1 MTKRKQGVLITT
13 GLIAALCCG
22 TVYWHINTIRDKV
35 DFSVRNSP
43 ECSALKVMD
52 VYETGDTSKMTNLYV
67 KRRLNMAKVT
77 HDWDD
82 FTVWEAGKALQWS
95 FEDNCLL

>member
-13 GLIAALCCG
+13 GLIAVLCCFAL
-22 TVYWHINTIRDKV
+22 YLHINTIKDKIDPYV
-35 DFSVRNSP
+35 HKSS

-52 VYETGDTSKMTNLYV
+52 VYETGDTSKMINLYV
-67 KRRLNMAKVT
+67 KREMNMAKVT

-82 FTVWEAGKALQWS
+82 FTAWEVSKALQWS